1 MTFLSNYVTVIFVVK
16 ILFVYFAIHA
26 VGAKM
31 ASRVNPSDAK
41 LEERYKEKLYLKE
54 RFELLFKL
62 LMSIFLILVFNPWYK
77 QSVSLDFEMKLLL
90 YLFGFVLLI
99 DANWKVIIGDSSI
112 DKYLKHTY
120 TLFR

>member
-16 ILFVYFAIHA
+16 ILFVYFAIRA
-26 VGAKM
+26 VVAKM
-31 ASRVNPSDAK
+31 VSRVNPSDAK

-77 QSVSLDFEMKLLL
+77 QSVSLDFHMKLLL

>member
-26 VGAKM
+26 VVAKM